1 MGIFVNLLFKITTM
15 FNYLEPTYLHAFIQ
29 SALAEDIGNGDHT
42 SLSTVPTD
50 AKGAAQLLVKDRG
63 VLAGVELSLLIF
75 KEVDPALTVKVFL
88 QDGDWIEPGNMIL
101 EVAGSSQSILKAER
115 LVLNC
120 MQRMSGIATKTRLM
134 VNILAGTRAKLLDT
148 RKTTP
153 NFRLAEKWACKIG
166 GAINHR
172 YGLFDMILIKD
183 NHVDFA
189 GGIKAALEKAFTYN
203 ASLASPL
210 SIEIEVRNEDEL
222 DEVLAIG
229 GVQRI
234 MLDNFSPE
242 RLRAAIRK
250 IDGRFVTEA
259 SGGINETTLR
269 AYGETGVDYISVG
282 ALTHQMKSLDLSLKA
297 IWI

>member
-1 MGIFVNLLFKITTM
+1 M
-15 FNYLEPTYLHAFIQ
+15 FNYLAPAYIHAFIQ
-29 SALAEDIGNGDHT
+29 SALAEDIGDGDHT
-42 SLSTVPTD
+42 SLSTVPAD
-50 AKGAAQLLVKDRG
+50 AQGTAQLLVKDRG
-63 VLAGVELSLLIF
+63 ILAGVELSLAIF
-75 KEVDPALTVKVFL
+75 NEVDPALRVHVFIP
-88 QDGDWIEPGNMIL
+88 DGTWIEPGQVVL
-101 EVAGSSQSILKAER
+101 EVSGASQSILKAER

-120 MQRMSGIATKTRLM
+120 MQRMSGIATYTRSL
-134 VNILAGTRAKLLDT
+134 VNILEGTRAKLLDT

-166 GAINHR
+166 GAVNHR

-189 GGIKAALEKAFTYN
+189 GGIQAALAKAFTYN
-203 ASLASPL
+203 KSLPAPL
-210 SIEIEVRNEDEL
+210 SIEIEVRNETEL

-229 GVQRI
+229 GIQRI

-259 SGGINETTLR
+259 SGGINEHTLR

-282 ALTHQMKSLDLSLKA
+282 ALTHQVKSLDLSLKA
-297 IWI
+297 K

>member
-297 IWI
+297 I